1 MLTINEFKVFI
12 VVLLEIALVRVL
24 AVGEVAVA
32 VALVEDGLQLLPA
45 HVVVVP
51 LQVVHHQPPR
61 VVHVVSGG
69 VLEVVNTIDVLLDP
83 ARRKLRVNDLRDVLM
98 TLILVPNLEKLQII
112 GICIEILNELVILQ
126 KFRHVQS
133 LVSFQL
139 LL

>member
-1 MLTINEFKVFI
+1 MLTINEFKVLI

-61 VVHVVSGG
+61 AAEFGIFFFSKI
-69 VLEVVNTIDVLLDP
+69 TS
-83 ARRKLRVNDLRDVLM
+83 
-98 TLILVPNLEKLQII
+98 KLQNKGPKKGKI
-112 GICIEILNELVILQ
+112 GAP
-126 KFRHVQS
+126 
-133 LVSFQL
+133 
-139 LL
+139 